1 LIRVESQRRRRV
13 WAAGALVAA
22 VAAVLASFAFAG
34 GQGGGPGGGGVGGNE
49 TGCDHATQSVRKL
62 TSGQV
67 RKATACLLN
76 KERSRHARQRLT
88 PSARLG
94 EVAQSHTEKMVE
106 TNCLTHVCANEAKL
120 ESRIRRSGYLKGAR
134 KWQFAENT
142 GCGSTAD
149 AMVRNWM
156 ASTFHRINVLGK
168 KFRDVGIGVSDDR
181 VRSRCKRGFG
191 TFTTLFAFR
200 TPKR

>member
-1 LIRVESQRRRRV
+1 LIRVTDQRRRRV
-13 WAAGALVAA
+13 WVAGALVAA
-22 VAAVLASFAFAG
+22 VAALLASFALAA
-34 GQGGGPGGGGVGGNE
+34 GQGGGPGGGGGGND
-49 TGCDHATQSVRKL
+49 TGCDHATKPVRKL
-62 TSGQV
+62 TSGQL

-76 KERSRHARQRLT
+76 KERSRHARPRLT
-88 PSARLG
+88 PSARLD
-94 EVAQSHTEKMVE
+94 EAAQSHTEKMIE
-106 TNCLTHVCANEAKL
+106 TNCLTHVCPNEAKL
-120 ESRIRRSGYLKGAR
+120 EARIRRSGYLKGAR

-142 GCGSTAD
+142 GCGSTAE

-168 KFRDVGIGVSDDR
+168 EFRDVGIGVSDDR

-191 TFTTLFAFR
+191 TFTTVFAFR